1 MQCVDR
7 TQSVAVCRP
16 LGALEHLFW
25 LHDRAHLFHF
35 TLTAQIKGR
44 FSVDQ
49 LQQALTLVQQRH
61 PLLRVR
67 IALDEAEQP
76 WFVEDS
82 ACIPLRVVQR
92 QSEQDWQQEVEREL
106 ETPFV
111 WSQAPLVR
119 VVLVHSGNDS
129 QLSELIV
136 TSHHSIADGISI
148 TYLIRDI
155 LQALVT
161 PTTFGQSL
169 PVPLP
174 REDLVPGKAPQ
185 TISGLKPMPQFTR
198 MSGSFGSVQSVRQTN
213 RKFVSSGSLSPET
226 TRLLLTRSRQ
236 EQTSV
241 HGAICAAFL
250 LAIRHQNHSEQPQNL
265 RCMSPINLRPYLA
278 SVNREDVSLWISGG
292 RTSHHLSAD
301 ANFWDV
307 ARSVKQQLN
316 QIMTPDKLLEEI
328 FQTQEWASTHPSPDV
343 VVQGFKDQLFDADIE
358 VSNLGQ
364 LTIQQQF
371 RELELQ
377 AIYGPVVRTGARSDI
392 GVTTLGERLFV
403 MLVSEE
409 SVMSRFSFR
418 EAAPTQLKTLHEEA
432 IHLLKKA
439 IA

>member
-7 TQSVAVCRP
+7 TQAVAVCRP

-25 LHDRAHLFHF
+25 LHDQANPLHF
-35 TLTAQIKGR
+35 ALTAQIRGR
-44 FSVDQ
+44 FSVHQ

-82 ACIPLRVVQR
+82 ASIPLRVVQR
-92 QSEQDWQQEVEREL
+92 QSEQHFEREVEREI

-119 VVLVHSGNDS
+119 VVLVHSSNDTE
-129 QLSELIV
+129 LSELIV

-155 LQALVT
+155 LQALAT
-161 PTTFGQSL
+161 PTAFGESL
-169 PVPLP
+169 PVPP
-174 REDLVPGKAPQ
+174 SREDLVPGKAPQ
-185 TISGLKPMPQFTR
+185 TISGLKPMPKFTR
-198 MSGSFGSVQSVRQTN
+198 MSDSFPVVQRVRQNN
-213 RKFVSSGSLSPET
+213 RSYVSSSSLSPET
-226 TRLLLTRSRQ
+226 TLLLLTRSRQ

-250 LAIRHQNHSEQPQNL
+250 LAVRHQNHSEQPQNL
-265 RCMSPINLRPYLA
+265 KCMSPINLRPYLT
-278 SVNREDVSLWISGG
+278 SVNQEDVILWISAG

-301 ANFWDV
+301 ANLWDV

-316 QIMTPDKLLEEI
+316 QIMTPDKFFEEI

-343 VVQGFKDQLFDADIE
+343 VLQGFRDQLFDSDIG
-358 VSNLGQ
+358 VSNLGR
-364 LTIQQQF
+364 LTIQQQYG
-371 RELELQ
+371 ELELQ
-377 AIYGPVVRTGARSDI
+377 AIYGPVVRIGAENDRLV
-392 GVTTLGERLFV
+392 GVATLGDRLFFT
-403 MLVSEE
+403 LVSEE
-409 SVMSRFSFR
+409 SVMSR
-418 EAAPTQLKTLHEEA
+418 AQTNALHEEA
-432 IHLLKKA
+432 IHLLKEA
-439 IA
+439 IK

>member
-7 TQSVAVCRP
+7 TQSVAVYRP

-25 LHDRAHLFHF
+25 LHDLAHPFHF
-35 TLTAQIKGR
+35 ALTAQIKGR
-44 FSVDQ
+44 FSVHQ

-82 ACIPLRVVQR
+82 ASIPLRVVQR
-92 QSEQDWQQEVEREL
+92 QSEQDWQREVEREI

-119 VVLVHSGNDS
+119 VVLVYSSNDA
-129 QLSELIV
+129 QFSELIM
-136 TSHHSIADGISI
+136 TCHHSIADGISI

-155 LQALVT
+155 LQAIAT
-161 PTTFGQSL
+161 PTAFGQSL

-185 TISGLKPMPQFTR
+185 TISGLKLMPQFTR
-198 MSGSFGSVQSVRQTN
+198 MSSCFPVVQSARQSN
-213 RKFVSSGSLSPET
+213 CQFVSSSSLLPET

-250 LAIRHQNHSEQPQNL
+250 LAVRYQNHSQQPQNL
-265 RCMSPINLRPYLA
+265 RSMSPINLRPYLT
-278 SVNREDVSLWISGG
+278 SVNQEDVILWISAG

-301 ANFWDV
+301 ANLWDV

-316 QIMTPDKLLEEI
+316 QIMTPDKLFEEI

-343 VVQGFKDQLFDADIE
+343 VLQGFRDQLFDSDIG

-364 LTIQQQF
+364 LTIQQQYG
-371 RELELQ
+371 ELELQ
-377 AIYGPVVRTGARSDI
+377 AIYEPVVRTGAENDV
-392 GVTTLGERLFV
+392 GVTTLGDRLFV
-403 MLVSEE
+403 TLVSEE
-409 SVMSRFSFR
+409 SVMSPAQS
-418 EAAPTQLKTLHEEA
+418 KTLHEEA
-432 IHLLKKA
+432 IHLLKEA
-439 IA
+439 IE